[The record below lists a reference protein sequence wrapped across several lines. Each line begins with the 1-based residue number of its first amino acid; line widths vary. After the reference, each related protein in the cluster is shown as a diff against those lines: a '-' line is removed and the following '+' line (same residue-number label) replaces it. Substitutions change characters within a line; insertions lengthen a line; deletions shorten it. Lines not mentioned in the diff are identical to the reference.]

1 MASLEVNTRE
11 DCDDV
16 FAAKNLQ
23 KFGINPRILRR
34 QIPKGFIDVISC
46 IGNNFDTAQSKFMN
60 INFMTYRNFLE
71 VMYCFEN
78 MGKPCLCCKYLRGAK
93 TYVTLITWIYTIQLE
108 LEVLRV
114 S

>member
-11 DCDDV
+11 DCDEV

-60 INFMTYRNFLE
+60 IDFMILAFLAPTAPHCRPLGSYR
-71 VMYCFEN
+71 
-78 MGKPCLCCKYLRGAK
+78 AA
-93 TYVTLITWIYTIQLE
+93 
-108 LEVLRV
+108 
-114 S
+114 

>member
-11 DCDDV
+11 DCDEV

-60 INFMTYRNFLE
+60 IDFMILA
-71 VMYCFEN
+71 
-78 MGKPCLCCKYLRGAK
+78 LRRMVA
-93 TYVTLITWIYTIQLE
+93 LWIYIEQHIMFSTNISSSSIHSLHRQF
-108 LEVLRV
+108 
-114 S
+114 

>member
-1 MASLEVNTRE
+1 MDMASLEVNTRE
-11 DCDDV
+11 DCDEV

-46 IGNNFDTAQSKFMN
+46 IGNNFDTEQSKFQN
-60 INFMTYRNFLE
+60 
-71 VMYCFEN
+71 
-78 MGKPCLCCKYLRGAK
+78 
-93 TYVTLITWIYTIQLE
+93 
-108 LEVLRV
+108 

>member
-11 DCDDV
+11 DCDEV
-16 FAAKNLQ
+16 FAAKNLE

-60 INFMTYRNFLE
+60 IDFMILTFRAPRAPHCQPLGLYMSSIICFGQIFPLPLYIIYIDNFEHFT
-71 VMYCFEN
+71 
-78 MGKPCLCCKYLRGAK
+78 
-93 TYVTLITWIYTIQLE
+93 
-108 LEVLRV
+108 
-114 S
+114 

>member
-1 MASLEVNTRE
+1 MDMASLEVNTRE
-11 DCDDV
+11 DCDEV

-60 INFMTYRNFLE
+60 IDFMILAFRAPTVMHGRSLGLYRAACYILDKYFL
-71 VMYCFEN
+71 F
-78 MGKPCLCCKYLRGAK
+78 L
-93 TYVTLITWIYTIQLE
+93 YT
-108 LEVLRV
+108 
-114 S
+114 